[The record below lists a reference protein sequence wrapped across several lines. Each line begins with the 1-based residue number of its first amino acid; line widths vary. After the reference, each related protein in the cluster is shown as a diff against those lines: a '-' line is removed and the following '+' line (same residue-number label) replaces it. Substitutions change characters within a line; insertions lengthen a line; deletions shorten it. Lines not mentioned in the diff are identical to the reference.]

1 MKPSPSASDEDS
13 CLADYINGSTAP
25 APRSFTPVRISSVD
39 NLIEFL
45 RANSFTFTNEEKLRI
60 QYELA
65 FPESPSP
72 SNSEST
78 ALTIPSPNPPA
89 SGRRNAGWAGAN
101 EDDVVEASDQFIIVV
116 VNSGGDIAKDV
127 TNWCTSSLPTHG
139 MGDIAKTNLTKFMVE
154 IAKRHRTMA
163 KMARIGVAMQIFLTL
178 SLGYFDII
186 TDFLVAKSYY
196 DIGKLDTAY
205 ATAGFA
211 FLAIAVQTIMT
222 FFQYMKKPWTE
233 RLWRTTLA
241 IIGLGPLIEGV
252 NLWTGK
258 DDPSVLLQGSAM
270 YGAMKALEICFEAV
284 PECIIQVDGL
294 LSAKLEDIQTIQIV
308 GVVSSIVAGAFII
321 TDANFG
327 FIQSKYIEDPGDP
340 YFGWIPQK
348 GGLTKKYQMLGMFLF
363 NACYFSQ
370 FVFACSLFT
379 RAFASSTPLIILL
392 GGEFFAVCAYKAY
405 QGELFGLS
413 IVPKTDFFSCYLG
426 PFIVWVFYYI
436 LACAVPLLI
445 MAAPMEL
452 GPEVFSGILCWRLLT
467 NGGIFYVALG
477 KLDDSHYLNLSTGM
491 FGYGLSIGLAA
502 IGLLLFFVN
511 CDDDFECSRFWRLK
525 SGKQR
530 YRGELLGLVG
540 IEII

>member
-89 SGRRNAGWAGAN
+89 SGRRNAVTPFSQQNRRKSIQGDIHSAAAQHNIASLTQPLLKRKGWAGAN

-116 VNSGGDIAKDV
+116 VDSGGDIAKDV

-139 MGDIAKTNLTKFMVE
+139 MGDIVKTNLTKFMVE

-222 FFQYMKKPWTE
+222 FFQYLKKPWTE

-270 YGAMKALEICFEAV
+270 
-284 PECIIQVDGL
+284 
-294 LSAKLEDIQTIQIV
+294 ST
-308 GVVSSIVAGAFII
+308 
-321 TDANFG
+321 
-327 FIQSKYIEDPGDP
+327 
-340 YFGWIPQK
+340 
-348 GGLTKKYQMLGMFLF
+348 
-363 NACYFSQ
+363 AC
-370 FVFACSLFT
+370 
-379 RAFASSTPLIILL
+379 
-392 GGEFFAVCAYKAY
+392 
-405 QGELFGLS
+405 
-413 IVPKTDFFSCYLG
+413 
-426 PFIVWVFYYI
+426 
-436 LACAVPLLI
+436 
-445 MAAPMEL
+445 
-452 GPEVFSGILCWRLLT
+452 
-467 NGGIFYVALG
+467 
-477 KLDDSHYLNLSTGM
+477 
-491 FGYGLSIGLAA
+491 
-502 IGLLLFFVN
+502 
-511 CDDDFECSRFWRLK
+511 
-525 SGKQR
+525 
-530 YRGELLGLVG
+530 
-540 IEII
+540 